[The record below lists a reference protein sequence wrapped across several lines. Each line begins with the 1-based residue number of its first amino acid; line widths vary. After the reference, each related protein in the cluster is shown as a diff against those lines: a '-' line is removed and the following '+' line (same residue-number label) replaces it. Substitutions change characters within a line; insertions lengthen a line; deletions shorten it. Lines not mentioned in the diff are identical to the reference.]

1 MRRIG
6 FYITDFAGYEGF
18 TVSDFDEL
26 VARGAVKIEGRDDDS
41 ARGYL
46 DAGDNADWAKQT
58 LDLFIP
64 DGDGGLR
71 QVRNTTDL
79 REYLRMRGMT
89 AEEFKRLPVYRLALR
104 KQPWLREL

>member
-26 VARGAVKIEGRDDDS
+26 VASGAVKIEGRDDEL

-46 DAGDNADWAKQT
+46 DAGDNADWTSRRSTSTSRTRPAGSGK
-58 LDLFIP
+58 
-64 DGDGGLR
+64 
-71 QVRNTTDL
+71 
-79 REYLRMRGMT
+79 
-89 AEEFKRLPVYRLALR
+89 
-104 KQPWLREL
+104 